1 MNILFKMVVIYNW
14 TNYNKLRIEVLK
26 LSETVTNPRKTEL
39 SRAGGDF
46 HFGTMGKSVM
56 KNCQ

>member
-1 MNILFKMVVIYNW
+1 MVVIHNW
-14 TNYNKLRIEVLK
+14 TNYNKLGIEVLK

-46 HFGTMGKSVM
+46 HFGILGESVM
-56 KNCQ
+56 GNYQ

>member
-1 MNILFKMVVIYNW
+1 MVVIYNW